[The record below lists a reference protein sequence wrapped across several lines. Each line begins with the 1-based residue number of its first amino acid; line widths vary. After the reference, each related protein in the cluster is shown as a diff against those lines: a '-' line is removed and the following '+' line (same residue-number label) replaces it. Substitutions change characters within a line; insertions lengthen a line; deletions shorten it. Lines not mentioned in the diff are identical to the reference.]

1 MLRRRRRRRRRVHRP
16 SSSSQRPSA
25 SHSLLSS
32 LFSLQA
38 SDDTITSPNHV
49 LVLVHGASSE
59 VTERAKESEA
69 FLPLFFETDE
79 FNRLEFVSPFSSPS
93 LERKTLSL
101 SLCVCVCVCVC
112 SDIRRDLLTQSRRA
126 WRDVQ
131 KFLGAVSEKER
142 EKQKKKK
149 KNKQALIPA
158 ASSFLPLSLPKGK
171 KNLLYTPLSSPR
183 QTHRGK
189 TLSRSPRSLS
199 IATHC
204 VQKRK
209 THK

>member
-1 MLRRRRRRRRRVHRP
+1 MARPQRSRRERKRAR
-16 SSSSQRPSA
+16 
-25 SHSLLSS
+25 
-32 LFSLQA
+32 LFSLFF
-38 SDDTITSPNHV
+38 SKPMNSIDLNSFRP
-49 LVLVHGASSE
+49 
-59 VTERAKESEA
+59 
-69 FLPLFFETDE
+69 FL
-79 FNRLEFVSPFSSPS
+79 RRS

-101 SLCVCVCVCVC
+101 SVCVCVC

>member
-1 MLRRRRRRRRRVHRP
+1 MARPQRSRRERKRAR
-16 SSSSQRPSA
+16 
-25 SHSLLSS
+25 
-32 LFSLQA
+32 LFSLFF
-38 SDDTITSPNHV
+38 SKPMNSIDLNSFRP
-49 LVLVHGASSE
+49 
-59 VTERAKESEA
+59 
-69 FLPLFFETDE
+69 FLRP
-79 FNRLEFVSPFSSPS
+79 RLSA
-93 LERKTLSL
+93 RLSL
-101 SLCVCVCVCVC
+101 SLSVCVCVCVC